1 MIFSDES
8 GSMHISENKSNWVC
22 IFYTGF
28 FQKLPNLSGR
38 KYKKTSL
45 RVTRLPKCKIC
56 NKKL

>member
-28 FQKLPNLSGR
+28 FQKLPDLGGR
-38 KYKKTSL
+38 KYKK
-45 RVTRLPKCKIC
+45 KFEGY
-56 NKKL
+56 

>member
-8 GSMHISENKSNWVC
+8 GSMHNSENKSNWVC

-38 KYKKTSL
+38 KYKKNKFEGYWTSEMQNL
-45 RVTRLPKCKIC
+45 
-56 NKKL
+56 